1 MIEAND
7 AVLNHVVSDVFF
19 KDVLLHSK
27 DLVFILSKR
36 EATQRFGAEV
46 GNNLTF

>member
-7 AVLNHVVSDVFF
+7 AILNHVVSDVFF

-27 DLVFILSKR
+27 DLLFILSKMGSYSKVWGR
-36 EATQRFGAEV
+36 NV
-46 GNNLTF
+46 K